1 MNTQS
6 KPLKILLA
14 DDHSLVRLGLKTLFS
29 YEPDFTVVG
38 EAADGD
44 ETILRARESEPD
56 IIVMDLLM
64 PGLPVTEAIK
74 EITTCLPDVKI
85 VILTSYATAA
95 DINSALNAG
104 AVGAIVKDTPNERLP
119 DILRRIATGENVFSP
134 EIEQSLCDQPSSL
147 TVRQRE
153 ILGKVADGYTS
164 VDIAKGLSISTDA
177 VNKHINLICSRLG
190 AANRTEA
197 VAIAL
202 RKHLLKL

>member
-1 MNTQS
+1 MNTQT

-14 DDHSLVRLGLKTLFS
+14 DDHSLVRLGLKTLFT

-44 ETILRARESEPD
+44 ETIRRARESEPD

-74 EITTCLPDVKI
+74 EITTRLPDVKI

-119 DILRRIATGENVFSP
+119 DILRRIHAGETVFSP
-134 EIEQSLCDQPSSL
+134 EIEQSLGDLPSAL

-153 ILGKVADGYTS
+153 ILAKVADGYTS
-164 VDIAKGLSISTDA
+164 ADIADGFAISADA
-177 VNKHINLICSRLG
+177 INKHINQICSRLG

-202 RKHLLKL
+202 RRHLI

>member
-1 MNTQS
+1 MNTQT

-14 DDHSLVRLGLKTLFS
+14 DDHSLVRLGLKTLFT

-74 EITTCLPDVKI
+74 EITTRLPDVKI

-95 DINSALNAG
+95 DINSALSAG

-119 DILRRIATGENVFSP
+119 DILRRIAAGENVFSP
-134 EIEQSLCDQPSSL
+134 EIEQSLCDLPAAL

-153 ILGKVADGYTS
+153 ILAKVADGYTS
-164 VDIAKGLSISTDA
+164 ADIAKGFSISTDA

-202 RKHLLKL
+202 RKHLLKI